1 LPVFPLRNANFIQV
15 ENKFNED
22 SDRSWVQTILSER
35 EDEDFKR
42 NCGGSARVVE
52 HMFNVS

>member
-1 LPVFPLRNANFIQV
+1 MI
-15 ENKFNED
+15 ED

-42 NCGGSARVVE
+42 NRGGSARVVE